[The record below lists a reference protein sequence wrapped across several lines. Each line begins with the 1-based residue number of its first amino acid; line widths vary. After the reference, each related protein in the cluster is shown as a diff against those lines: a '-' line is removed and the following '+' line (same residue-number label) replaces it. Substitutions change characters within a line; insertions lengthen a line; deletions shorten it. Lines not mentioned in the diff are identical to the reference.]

1 MSALIHRPCASLS
14 EWVDCLWLWDGY
26 PAPASR
32 ERALPSG
39 TLDLV
44 INLEENR
51 QRFYVGERA
60 ETLLE
65 LPGVT
70 LSGAHAGYFMIG
82 TSQRTSM
89 IGVHFK
95 PGGAFP
101 FLGVPAR
108 DLEGRHAPLEALWG
122 AAARTLRERVL
133 AAPSGK
139 PRLLALEA
147 ALLERPRA
155 ALARPRQLTLALA
168 AFEDPGLASVAEVR
182 QRTGLSA
189 KRLIALFADEVGLTP
204 KAFWRVRRFQAALR
218 AVERRT
224 PGDAALAL
232 GLGYFD
238 QAHFDREFRH
248 FTGLSPRAYR
258 AEAIERPNHVQL
270 RG

>member
-1 MSALIHRPCASLS
+1 
-14 EWVDCLWLWDGY
+14 
-26 PAPASR
+26 
-32 ERALPSG
+32 LPSG

-44 INLEENR
+44 LNLEEDR
-51 QRFYVGERA
+51 LRFYVGERA
-60 ETLLE
+60 ETSLE

-70 LSGAHAGYFMIG
+70 LSGAHAGYFVIA
-82 TSQRTSM
+82 TSPRTST

-101 FLGVPAR
+101 FVGVPLR
-108 DLEGRHAPLEALWG
+108 ELEGRHAPLEALWG
-122 AAARTLRERVL
+122 SAARALRDRVL

-147 ALLERPRA
+147 ALLERTRGA
-155 ALARPRQLTLALA
+155 RARPRELSLALA
-168 AFEDPGLASVAEVR
+168 AFEDPGLASVADVR

-189 KRLIALFADEVGLTP
+189 KRLIALFADDVGLTP

-218 AVERRT
+218 AVERGV

-232 GLGYFD
+232 RLGYFD

-258 AEAIERPNHVQL
+258 AEAIERPNHVPL

>member
-1 MSALIHRPCASLS
+1 MSALIHRPGPPLG
-14 EWVDCLWLWDGY
+14 EWVDCLWLWEGY
-26 PAPASR
+26 PAPAAR

-44 INLEENR
+44 INLEEDLL
-51 QRFYVGERA
+51 RFYVGERA
-60 ETLLE
+60 EALLE

-70 LSGAHAGYFMIG
+70 LSGAHAAYFVIA
-82 TSQRTSM
+82 TSPRTST

-108 DLEGRHAPLEALWG
+108 DVEGRHVPLEALWG
-122 AAARTLRERVL
+122 ADARALRDRAL
-133 AAPSGK
+133 AAPSGQ

-147 ALLERPRA
+147 ALLERSRRA
-155 ALARPRQLTLALA
+155 RGGSRELTLALA
-168 AFEDPGLASVAEVR
+168 AFDDPALVSVADVR
-182 QRTGLSA
+182 LRTGLSA
-189 KRLIALFADEVGLTP
+189 KRLIALFADHVGLTP

-218 AVERRT
+218 AIERGM

-232 GLGYFD
+232 RLGYFD

-248 FTGLSPRAYR
+248 FTGLNPRAYR
-258 AEAIERPNHVQL
+258 DEAIRRPSHVPL